1 MKAIR
6 ATLDC
11 SAFFQSHEV
20 IGSSLLFV
28 HDNLNASIWLI
39 DFAKTVELPQNVAI
53 DHNSA
58 WTVGNHED
66 GYLIGINNMIDIF
79 TELLPENQTKITDSV
94 DKTTAI
100 GDSPKYSTETTT
112 RVEISTALQQLT
124 LESRVDTESP
134 DSAQRSSTSTTP
146 SIVKTNSSQRIIILD
161 NSTLVGDGLRE
172 DT

>member
-1 MKAIR
+1 MIR

-11 SAFFQSHEV
+11 SDFFQTHEV

-28 HDNLNASIWLI
+28 HDRTNASIWLI
-39 DFAKTVELPQNVAI
+39 DFAKTVELPESVVI

-79 TELLPENQTKITDSV
+79 TELLQENTVVPS
-94 DKTTAI
+94 AI
-100 GDSPKYSTETTT
+100 DEQLSSSLASTNL
-112 RVEISTALQQLT
+112 SS
-124 LESRVDTESP
+124 ESREESP
-134 DSAQRSSTSTTP
+134 VSASPHRSSISTP
-146 SIVKTNSSQRIIILD
+146 SIVKTNSTQQIIILD
-161 NSTLVGDGLRE
+161 SSKLVDGFGE

>member
-11 SAFFQSHEV
+11 SEFFQTHEV

-28 HDNLNASIWLI
+28 HDSVQAGIWLI
-39 DFAKTVELPQNVAI
+39 DFAKTVELPEKVEI

-79 TELLPENQTKITDSV
+79 TELLEQNSNKSS
-94 DKTTAI
+94 
-100 GDSPKYSTETTT
+100 SPLSTEKNPKESSSVGGELTSAMSS
-112 RVEISTALQQLT
+112 VSVSQNQNQGHNQLRA
-124 LESRVDTESP
+124 SQ
-134 DSAQRSSTSTTP
+134 SAP
-146 SIVKTNSSQRIIILD
+146 SIVKTNSTQQIVILD
-161 NSTLVGDGLRE
+161 NSKPEERLENT
-172 DT
+172 